1 MTFDFDNLD
10 PYDPKFCV
18 FKQCFPIIFQNFGAL
33 RHISA
38 YNEIFKLNLE
48 NKDHIHTSHSPF
60 NQSFWVQIHQFQL
73 GFRVESR
80 SFWVHFFFAITP
92 IVLITTNNEHLT
104 SIKGVN
110 HCCFSELLLALLA
123 A

>member
-60 NQSFWVQIHQFQL
+60 NQSFWFQTHKFQL

-80 SFWVHFFFAITP
+80 SFWVHFF
-92 IVLITTNNEHLT
+92 T
-104 SIKGVN
+104 SGGASLS
-110 HCCFSELLLALLA
+110 FSGHFRPPPPGKEF
-123 A
+123 

>member
-48 NKDHIHTSHSPF
+48 NKDQIHTLLKKDME
-60 NQSFWVQIHQFQL
+60 N
-73 GFRVESR
+73 
-80 SFWVHFFFAITP
+80 FFERP
-92 IVLITTNNEHLT
+92 SKQKL
-104 SIKGVN
+104 
-110 HCCFSELLLALLA
+110 
-123 A
+123 